1 MKPTAI
7 IPLLP
12 FLLLAANTTTAGER
26 VPVEKP
32 LWEAGI
38 AVGAA
43 TLPHY
48 MGSDER
54 YTFAIPVP
62 YIIYRGER
70 LKIGREGITT
80 ELFGQRNLSIDA
92 SLGIG
97 LPVRNSNRARA
108 GMPDLKF
115 NFQAGPRLNWRFFED
130 EQFKVTARL
139 PLRGVVDTGGRWLGS
154 VSEPDIAFEYRPN
167 AETLLQLNAGALFA
181 SRHYHGTYYSVAPLY
196 ATPIRP
202 VYQSRA
208 GLHSLSLSAIARY
221 RLNDSMTLFSAMRYR
236 NLASGVIAD
245 SPLVKDQ
252 NYISATVGLAWSF
265 WQSEEK
271 GSHSD

>member
-1 MKPTAI
+1 MKSKLISA
-7 IPLLP
+7 LCLQ
-12 FLLLAANTTTAGER
+12 LLLVPAVIAEER
-26 VPVEKP
+26 ELP

-43 TLPHY
+43 TLPQY

-54 YTFAIPVP
+54 YNFAAPIPFF
-62 YIIYRGER
+62 IYRGER
-70 LKIGREGITT
+70 LKIDRGSITT
-80 ELFGQRNLSIDA
+80 ELFGVRNLSLDA

-115 NFQAGPRLNWRFFED
+115 SLQAGPRLNWRIHED
-130 EQFKVTARL
+130 EAFRVTARM
-139 PLRGVVDTGGRWLGS
+139 PWRGVIDTSGS
-154 VSEPDIAFEYRPN
+154 WRGWVSEPDMVFAYRPD
-167 AETLLQLNAGALFA
+167 ADLRLQLNAGLLYG
-181 SRHYHGTYYSVAPLY
+181 SRRFHDTYYTVAPAY
-196 ATPIRP
+196 ATPQRP

-208 GLHSLSLSAIARY
+208 GLHSWSLTATARY
-221 RLNDSMTLFSAMRYR
+221 RLSDSISLFSAVRYR

-252 NYISATVGLAWSF
+252 NYLSATIGMAWSI
-265 WQSEEK
+265 WE
-271 GSHSD
+271 SDQLVTRDD

>member
-12 FLLLAANTTTAGER
+12 FLLLAANTTTAGELA
-26 VPVEKP
+26 PVEKP

-139 PLRGVVDTGGRWLGS
+139 PLRGVMDTGGRWLGS
-154 VSEPDIAFEYRPN
+154 V
-167 AETLLQLNAGALFA
+167 
-181 SRHYHGTYYSVAPLY
+181 
-196 ATPIRP
+196 
-202 VYQSRA
+202 
-208 GLHSLSLSAIARY
+208 
-221 RLNDSMTLFSAMRYR
+221 
-236 NLASGVIAD
+236 
-245 SPLVKDQ
+245 
-252 NYISATVGLAWSF
+252 
-265 WQSEEK
+265 
-271 GSHSD
+271 